1 MLPSVPPTSA
11 PTKSFY
17 SCQVFAGDVFLGVPE
32 TTGACGPMLNELTTA
47 IMSCESASTNMY
59 ELRLF
64 FGVCGEGRG
73 GGHYTCL
80 DPIYIHMPSHMR
92 RVSNCTF
99 SARAIGC

>member
-11 PTKSFY
+11 PTPSFY

-64 FGVCGEGRG
+64 FGVCGG
-73 GGHYTCL
+73 GGEVVTTC
-80 DPIYIHMPSHMR
+80 
-92 RVSNCTF
+92 VSTLSISICHLTC
-99 SARAIGC
+99 AV